1 MKTSFILQWRH
12 PSYLGEDIL
21 HTSVKTSFIPQ
32 WRHLP
37 QWLIDKV
44 CVVSNAKHACR
55 HPALTGRSGTPSSD
69 LPTNER
75 QRLFTSNRRWID
87 LFQQGSNQDW
97 NPKQLID
104 GRFTN
109 VFSVTLLCLRFTI
122 RMCLWTLF
130 YGPIQVLTLSI
141 YHFGERFYAFGY
153 DNSASLTRL
162 PLPTL
167 SFARIHFKN
176 DRIELWVKSITQ
188 VWLIVL
194 PRLMGMSGLA
204 QAQAPHERHR
214 WFADVKVRHR

>member
-1 MKTSFILQWRH
+1 M
-12 PSYLGEDIL
+12 
-21 HTSVKTSFIPQ
+21 
-32 WRHLP
+32 
-37 QWLIDKV
+37 
-44 CVVSNAKHACR
+44 SNAKHACR

-75 QRLFTSNRRWID
+75 QRLFYVEPTLNRSLLARFESR
-87 LFQQGSNQDW
+87 L

-104 GRFTN
+104 GRFTS

-122 RMCLWTLF
+122 RMCLWALF

-176 DRIELWVKSITQ
+176 DRIEL
-188 VWLIVL
+188 
-194 PRLMGMSGLA
+194 MSKTYHTSMAHCPA
-204 QAQAPHERHR
+204 QADGHEWPSTGAAPPRAAPLVCWREGATSVARSSPSHQGEDAEL
-214 WFADVKVRHR
+214 W

>member
-1 MKTSFILQWRH
+1 MLV
-12 PSYLGEDIL
+12 G
-21 HTSVKTSFIPQ
+21 IP
-32 WRHLP
+32 L
-37 QWLIDKV
+37 WLEGAV
-44 CVVSNAKHACR
+44 LRQATCR
-55 HPALTGRSGTPSSD
+55 RMRD
-69 LPTNER
+69 R
-75 QRLFTSNRRWID
+75 DFFTSNRRWID

-104 GRFTN
+104 GRFTSVFS
-109 VFSVTLLCLRFTI
+109 VFSVTLLCLRFAI
-122 RMCLWTLF
+122 RMCLWALF

-188 VWLIVL
+188 VWLIVQ
-194 PRLMGMSGLA
+194 PRLIGMSGLA

>member
-1 MKTSFILQWRH
+1 M
-12 PSYLGEDIL
+12 
-21 HTSVKTSFIPQ
+21 
-32 WRHLP
+32 
-37 QWLIDKV
+37 
-44 CVVSNAKHACR
+44 SNAKHACR

-75 QRLFTSNRRWID
+75 QRLFYVEPTLNRSLLARFESR
-87 LFQQGSNQDW
+87 L

-104 GRFTN
+104 GRFTS

-122 RMCLWTLF
+122 RMCLWALF

-141 YHFGERFYAFGY
+141 YHFGERFYAFGHE
-153 DNSASLTRL
+153 NSASLTRL

-194 PRLMGMSGLA
+194 PRLMGMSGPA
-204 QAQAPHERHR
+204 QAQAPHERRR